1 MNREILERFF
11 NNEASEAEV
20 EEVLKWFEDQ
30 ELDPQKSQSLEEL
43 WHEIDASDYVTHDE
57 EQLLNDIH
65 RDIRRSGVRH
75 GDKRL
80 YRYSRTSRR
89 RDYGFAT
96 WAKAAA
102 VLVVAVGLFVFWSVN
117 NGDTGQTVE
126 EIKKITKVAEP
137 GEKKT
142 LTLSDGTV
150 IQLNSDS
157 RITFPEKFS
166 KTEREVFLTGE
177 AFFEVTED
185 SSRRFVVHTG
195 ELTTTVLGT
204 SFNIRNYEGD
214 ELTDISLASGKL
226 KVESSDSSSALKS
239 YVLRP
244 GEAAVLDKRER
255 SFSKIRFDARD
266 KYGWTNGILVFRDTN
281 IDETITK
288 IERWYGVTIKIE
300 NDGKTVK
307 PKWKYRGIFQD
318 ESLENVLK
326 GISYIKGFTYE
337 IKNQRVKIIF

>member
-1 MNREILERFF
+1 MNKELLERFF

-20 EEVLKWFEDQ
+20 EEVLKWFEDR
-30 ELDPQKSQSLEEL
+30 ELDPQKSQSLKEL
-43 WHEIDASDYVTHDE
+43 WHEIGASDYVAHDGD
-57 EQLLNDIH
+57 QLLNNIH
-65 RDIRRSGVRH
+65 QDIRSSEVRH

-80 YRYSRTSRR
+80 YDQASRR
-89 RDYGFAT
+89 PDYGFPM

-102 VLVVAVGLFVFWSVN
+102 VLVVAVGLVAFWTVN
-117 NGDTGQTVE
+117 NSHTGHAVE
-126 EIKKITKVAEP
+126 ENKKITKIAGP

-150 IQLNSDS
+150 IQLNADS

-195 ELTTTVLGT
+195 ELTATVLGT
-204 SFNIRNYEGD
+204 SFNIRSYAGD
-214 ELTDISLASGKL
+214 EQTDVSLASGKL

-244 GEAAVLDKRER
+244 GEAAVLDKREK
-255 SFSKIRFDARD
+255 SLSKMRFDAKV
-266 KYGWTNGILVFRDTN
+266 KYGWIDGILVFRDTN
-281 IDETITK
+281 IDETFTK
-288 IERWYGVTIKIE
+288 IERWYGVTIEIE
-300 NDGKTVK
+300 NYVEGVK
-307 PKWKYRGIFQD
+307 PQWKYRGIFQD

-326 GISYIKGFTYE
+326 GISYVKDFTYE
-337 IKNQRVKIIF
+337 IKNKRIKIIF